1 MIRTED
7 KKYGVV
13 ISPKNQLFETRLKL
27 VRLSEIRSS
36 FTAHSDFKQKIRNEI
51 NSDGLLNPIVVD
63 KDLNLKSGTHR
74 IHALR
79 KECDSMLAY
88 VAESEDEV
96 KFFSFLGTTIWKNN
110 INVDP
115 DDLGFIFN
123 NLEPRL
129 TKMAERCPHLFNGK
143 TKTAK
148 KKPVKKK
155 KIVKKKKKV
164 ASGKES

>member
-1 MIRTED
+1 MVNKVETE
-7 KKYGVV
+7 KHGVV
-13 ISPKNQLFETRLKL
+13 VYPINQVFETRLKI
-27 VRLSEIRSS
+27 VRLSDIKSTFS
-36 FTAHSDFKQKIRNEI
+36 PHSEFKQKIRNEI
-51 NSDGLLNPIVVD
+51 NSNGLLNPIVVD

-79 KECDSMLAY
+79 KECDAMLSY

-96 KFFSFLGTTIWKNN
+96 KFFSFLSTTIWKNN

-129 TKMAERCPHLFNGK
+129 TKMAERCPQLFNMK
-143 TKTAK
+143 TKRARKKPGK
-148 KKPVKKK
+148 KKTVN
-155 KIVKKKKKV
+155 
-164 ASGKES
+164 G

>member
-1 MIRTED
+1 MIKTED

-27 VRLSEIRSS
+27 VRLNEIRST
-36 FTAHSDFKQKIRNEI
+36 FTPHSDFKQKIRNEI
-51 NSDGLLNPIVVD
+51 NSNGLLNPIVVD

-79 KECDSMLAY
+79 KVCDSMLAY

-96 KFFSFLGTTIWKNN
+96 KFFSFLNTTIWKNN
-110 INVDP
+110 ITVNP
-115 DDLGFIFN
+115 EDLSFIFN
-123 NLEPRL
+123 GPEPRL
-129 TKMAERCPHLFNGK
+129 TKTAERCMHLFNIR

-155 KIVKKKKKV
+155 KKTVKKKKV
-164 ASGKES
+164 ISGKES